1 MPGSED
7 SLPTSSALPSRL
19 AIIAGSG
26 RFPFLVADEARRR
39 GIRTLALGIEDE
51 ADPGLA
57 ERVDDFHWVKLGSLS
72 RSVRLMRDAGME
84 DAIMAGRVRHRRA
97 FSLLR
102 PDPLMVKVLAGLRS
116 RRTDA
121 MLKRLADVLASAGVE
136 LMDSTRL
143 LRSDM
148 ASEGVMGRH
157 RLPLGYQSDVD
168 FGLRSAHRLAELDIG
183 QAVVVRAG
191 TVVAVEAVEGTNEMI
206 RRAGEHLKGKL
217 VVAKTARPNQDPR
230 FDVPVVG
237 PRTIEVM
244 AECDAR
250 ILALEATRVLLLDR
264 TEMVLKADRAGIVV
278 VGARVE

>member
-1 MPGSED
+1 
-7 SLPTSSALPSRL
+7 
-19 AIIAGSG
+19 
-26 RFPFLVADEARRR
+26 LVAEQARRR
-39 GIRTLALGIEDE
+39 GIQTLGLGIEDE
-51 ADPGLA
+51 ADPSLA
-57 ERVDDFHWVKLGSLS
+57 DRVDAFEWVKLGSLS
-72 RSVRLMRDAGME
+72 RSVRLMKRAGMDE
-84 DAIMAGRVRHRRA
+84 AVMAGRVRHRRA

-121 MLKRLADVLASAGVE
+121 MLTRVADVLSSAGVE

-143 LRSDM
+143 LRSEM
-148 ASEGVMGRH
+148 ASTGSMGRH
-157 RLPLGYQSDVD
+157 RPRLGYQNDID
-168 FGLRSAHRLAELDIG
+168 FGLRSALRLAELDIG

-206 RRAGEHLKGKL
+206 RRAGSHVKGKL

-244 AECDAR
+244 SDCDAR
-250 ILALEATRVLLLDR
+250 VLALETGRVLLIDR
-264 TEMVLKADRAGIVV
+264 VEMLEKADRAGITVLGSAV
-278 VGARVE
+278 SG